1 MGSKKS
7 KGSASKN
14 KQVISVTEK
23 PWGHEELLLN
33 QGAVGM
39 KRMVLKPKQKTS
51 YHFHNFKN
59 EVFFVEN
66 GKAKVR
72 FESGEKII
80 SKGEFVYIPKLTK
93 HQTSN
98 PGPGKLSIL
107 EFSSPHS
114 ETDVIRVEDP
124 YSKTRASIERTTASG
139 SKKAQAPGA
148 KPAVFLDRDGVIC
161 EDRPDYVKNWGE
173 FIFKQKSKS
182 AIRQLNNSGYLVI
195 VITNQGCIGKGTAT
209 KETVLDIHKKM
220 EAEIEMAGGHLDAI
234 YYCPHTKDDNCNCR
248 KPKPG
253 MVKAAAKAHNIDL
266 SRSWF
271 VGDSVAHDIPLA
283 RSLGLKSILIPK
295 KTDTP
300 ESVSESQA
308 DYVVPDLMS
317 AVQIIKGNIFEK
329 K

>member
-124 YSKTRASIERTTASG
+124 YSKTRASIEKTTVAGGKKASG
-139 SKKAQAPGA
+139 SKA
-148 KPAVFLDRDGVIC
+148 AVFLDRDGVIC

-195 VITNQGCIGKGTAT
+195 VITNQGCIGKGATT